1 MHPAYSVIFFT
12 VSSGIGYGLL
22 ALMGGLAAVGLLP
35 MDKSLGATGLGIG
48 FVAVSA
54 GLLSST
60 FHLGR
65 PERAWRAMTQWRT
78 SWLSRE
84 GVVAVATF
92 LPMLL
97 LAYCW
102 FYPGSETRT
111 LEIWALLTAIGAA
124 ATVFCTGKIYQSLK
138 TIHQWHNVW
147 TVPNYLLLGLAGGA
161 VWLLAISGA
170 LGIEVAYLVW
180 FTVMS
185 IVAAWFGKI
194 FYWQFIDNSSHEATP
209 ESATGLGR
217 FGQVSKFEAP
227 HTSANYLL
235 KEMGYFIARKHA
247 GQLRGYAQ
255 ALGFIVPLLFIFG
268 GVFAGHAIPF
278 LLAAISMTLGLVI
291 ERWLFFAEAKHVV
304 VLYYGSNSA

>member
-22 ALMGGLAAVGLLP
+22 ALMGVLAAVGLLP
-35 MDKSLGATGLGIG
+35 LEKSLGATGMGIG

-84 GVVAVATF
+84 GVVAVATY
-92 LPMLL
+92 LPVIL

-102 FYPGSETRT
+102 FYRGADART
-111 LEIWALLTAIGAA
+111 FELWALLTGLGAA
-124 ATVFCTGKIYQSLK
+124 GTVFCTGKIYQSLR

-161 VWLLAISGA
+161 VWLLAIAGA
-170 LGIEVAYLVW
+170 LGFEVAHLVW
-180 FTVMS
+180 VAVLS
-185 IVAAWFGKI
+185 LIAAWLGKV
-194 FYWQFIDNSSHEATP
+194 FYWQLIDNTAHAATP

-217 FGQVSKFEAP
+217 YGQVSKFETP

-235 KEMGYFIARKHA
+235 KEMGYHIARKHA

-255 ALGFIVPLLFIFG
+255 AVGFLAPLLFIFG
-268 GVFAGHAIPF
+268 GVFIGHAVPY
-278 LLAAISMTLGLVI
+278 LLAAVLMTLGLVI

-304 VLYYGSNSA
+304 TLYYGAREV